1 MVKPIYFSIANAI
14 AFQAGWF
21 ICLLAPVVWA
31 LLYTALFTA
40 VHFRI
45 LKPEARCADTL
56 AVAVVM
62 VLGFVHDTALLQA
75 GVLSYSSSIQPIWLT
90 CLWLM
95 LGLTLRH
102 SLWPIYSRPW
112 FASLLGAVA
121 AALSYTA
128 GVALSDVSWGEFG
141 ARGAFIIAA
150 VWLLVLPTHKV
161 MTDSFLLTRY
171 AKGR

>member
-1 MVKPIYFSIANAI
+1 MAKPVYFSIANAV

-21 ICLLAPVVWA
+21 ICLLAPVAWA
-31 LLYTALFTA
+31 LLYTALFTV

-45 LKPEARCADTL
+45 LKPEARCADAL
-56 AVAVVM
+56 AVAVAM
-62 VLGFVHDTALLQA
+62 ALGFIHDTALLQT
-75 GVLSYSSSIQPIWLT
+75 GVLSDSASAQPIWLT

-112 FASLLGAVA
+112 LASLVGAVA
-121 AALSYTA
+121 AGLSYTA
-128 GVALSDVSWGEFG
+128 GIALSDVSWGEFG
-141 ARGAFIIAA
+141 PRGAFVIA
-150 VWLLVLPTHKV
+150 VIWLLVLPAHKAI
-161 MTDSFLLTRY
+161 TDSFNVMRY